1 MTSAARHDF
10 LQLLKASD
18 ATLSDGFSG
27 LSDKIRAALLRAA
40 NPDGTIPLLQWS
52 QLEQQVANL
61 ILYWFLA
68 QNGRSYLTTAN
79 GTLIASSPYLRLSW
93 ATTEKAVRQAI
104 EEQADILKAKLPPE
118 LVTKAQ
124 RANLNPF
131 LVGTL
136 LGDEG
141 DLFKNYLPPYGDV
154 FGDGKTLEDRVH
166 RVAGET
172 RQKVTALLRSLL
184 SEQKTA
190 TMIADAMNLFL
201 TGALDDGKPGIGTQ
215 AKFDAARLLAGQTTY
230 AYEKAR
236 LMGAAL
242 SPFTEQVDVVLSPSH
257 RVLDTCDDV
266 AAGSPYDV
274 KDAPVLP
281 LHGSCLC
288 TYRFHSSRNT
298 QAVVGRLKSD
308 SSRLNIQGVL
318 SPGFADL
325 LLRGGLA

>member
-1 MTSAARHDF
+1 MTSVTRRQF
-10 LQLLKASD
+10 LQLLKDSD
-18 ATLSDGFSG
+18 ATLTDAFSAM
-27 LSDKIRAALLRAA
+27 SDKIRSALLRAA
-40 NPDGTIPLLQWS
+40 NTDGAIPLLQWS
-52 QLEQQVANL
+52 RLEQQIGAL
-61 ILYWFLA
+61 ILYLFLS
-68 QNGRSYLTTAN
+68 QSGRAYLISSN
-79 GTLIASSPYLRLSW
+79 GTLVGASPYLRLLW
-93 ATTEKAVRQAI
+93 ATTEQAVKQAV
-104 EEQADILKAKLPPE
+104 EEQVDILKAKLPPD

-124 RANLNPF
+124 HAQQNPF
-131 LVGTL
+131 LAYAL

-166 RVAGET
+166 RIAGET

-201 TGALDDGKPGIGTQ
+201 TGALDDGKPGIGTT

-257 RVLDTCDDV
+257 RVTDTCDDV

-308 SSRLNIQGVL
+308 PSRLNIQGVL

-325 LLRGGLA
+325 LLRGGLT